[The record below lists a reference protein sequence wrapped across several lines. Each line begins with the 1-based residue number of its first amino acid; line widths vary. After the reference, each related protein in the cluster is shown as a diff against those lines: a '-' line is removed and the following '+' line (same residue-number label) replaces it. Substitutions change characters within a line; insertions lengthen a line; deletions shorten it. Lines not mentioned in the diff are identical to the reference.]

1 MKKIIALLL
10 LFPVL
15 ANAQKKEN
23 VGVQFIHTV
32 PNWNKIV
39 AQAKKE
45 NKYIFVDCFTT
56 WCGPC
61 KEMSAE
67 IFPKKKVGDF
77 FNKTFINVAFQLDT
91 TKKDN
96 ADIIASRKVAAAMK
110 KYKINAYPTF
120 LIFDT
125 SGTIVHK
132 FAGGGD
138 EDEIIAKAKI
148 GLNKETQYYNLI
160 KQYEAGNRDDV
171 LLKKL
176 CKTADEAEDN
186 LDDYLKTFIE
196 TRENL
201 YTKENGKFLIE
212 FMDEAKGVAFNN
224 FYANKEK
231 WITALSKDKVN
242 EVLES
247 KICST
252 LEIELIFT
260 PPNKIN
266 WQKLTEKYT
275 KLFPEYGKAAVAK
288 EAMGWKLRNN
298 DFKGYFKMLDSLF
311 ILYPEQMNYSSEL
324 DQNASTIFTLSNDQ
338 TLLTKALS
346 WSKKSL
352 EQNRDEPAY
361 LDTYSNLLYKLG
373 QFKEAIEIETKVVAL
388 VKESEKKSYQET
400 LDKMKA
406 GKPTW

>member
-1 MKKIIALLL
+1 MLLPA
-10 LFPVL
+10 FV
-15 ANAQKKEN
+15 NAQKKEN
-23 VGVQFIHTV
+23 VGVHFIHSV

-45 NKYIFVDCFTT
+45 NKFIFVDCYTT

-61 KEMSAE
+61 KEMSKE

-77 FNKTFINVAFQLDT
+77 FNKAFINIAFQLDT

-96 ADIIASRKVAAAMK
+96 ADVIVSRRVAASMK

-160 KQYEAGNRDDV
+160 QQYNAGKREDF
-171 LLKKL
+171 LLKRL

-186 LDDYLKTFIE
+186 LDDYLKAFIE

-201 YTKENGKFLIE
+201 YTKENSKFLIE
-212 FMDEAKGVAFNN
+212 FMEEAKGAAFES
-224 FYANKEK
+224 FYKNKEK
-231 WITALSKDKVN
+231 WIEVLGKQKVN
-242 EVLES
+242 VVIES

-252 LEIELIFT
+252 LETELIFT
-260 PPNKIN
+260 LPNKIN

-275 KLFPEYGKAAVAK
+275 KLFPKYGKVAVAK

-298 DFKGYFKMLDSLF
+298 DFKGYIKMLDSLF
-311 ILYPEQMNYSSEL
+311 IEYPEQMNYSNEL
-324 DQNASTIFTLSNDQ
+324 NQNASTIFNLSNDK
-338 TLLTKALS
+338 TLLNKALS

-352 EQNRDEPAY
+352 EQDKDNPMY
-361 LDTYSNLLYKLG
+361 LDAYANLLYKLG
-373 QFKEAIEIETKVVAL
+373 QTKEAIEIETKAVEL
-388 VKESEKKSYQET
+388 INEKEKKSYQET